1 MERTIIERNYKPA
14 IAGLSVLIPL
24 MVVVLIYLPFKNKM
38 DGSWMLLLPHLN
50 AVLNSVTFVLLIT
63 GFIMISRGKKEVHKK
78 LMTTAFVTGTIFLI
92 SYLVYHSSVPST
104 VFGDLD
110 GNGTLDEVENALTG
124 TSRTVYLGV
133 LMSHILLA
141 MAVVPLV
148 ILSMFYALTGSF
160 QKHRK
165 VVRYALPVWLYVTLS
180 GVAVYLMIRPYY

>member
-14 IAGLSVLIPL
+14 IVGLSVLIPL
-24 MVVVLIYLPFKNKM
+24 VVVVLIYLPFKSKM

-63 GFIMISRGKKEVHKK
+63 GFIMIRRGKKEAHKK